1 MKKQRLILF
10 ALLLGLVVALI
21 LVSGCLP
28 APEGGEGEAATGLE
42 SYTMLIFV
50 VLVIAMLYFITI
62 RPQRKRQKEQ
72 QQMLSQL
79 GSGAKVITASGIY
92 GEIVSVSEDS
102 VVLKVESGAT
112 IRVTK
117 SSIVATRQRS

>member
-1 MKKQRLILF
+1 M
-10 ALLLGLVVALI
+10 LLVGLVVALT

-28 APEGGEGEAATGLE
+28 APAEGEGEAATGLE

>member
-1 MKKQRLILF
+1 MKEKKFLLIVI
-10 ALLLGLVVALI
+10 LLTVVVI
-21 LVSGCLP
+21 LSSASGCLP
-28 APEGGEGEAATGLE
+28 AVDGEGEQTGLE
-42 SYTMLIFV
+42 SYTMLIFI

-79 GSGAKVITASGIY
+79 GPGAKVITASGIY

-102 VVLKVESGAT
+102 IVLKVESGAS
-112 IRVTK
+112 IRVTRN
-117 SSIVATRQRS
+117 SVIATRQKQ

>member
-1 MKKQRLILF
+1 MKKMRLVLLV
-10 ALLLGLVVALI
+10 LLLGLAGTSI
-21 LVSGCLP
+21 FGGCLP
-28 APEGGEGEAATGLE
+28 PAEGEGAQTGLE

-50 VLVIAMLYFITI
+50 ILVIVMLYFITI

-79 GSGAKVITASGIY
+79 NSGAKVITASGIY

-102 VVLKVESGAT
+102 VVIKVESGAT
-112 IRVTK
+112 LRVTK
-117 SSIVATRQRS
+117 SSIVATRQKS